1 MTNREQGEHS
11 MTMPWRG
18 ALAAVAML
26 LTAAPLAAQDL
37 GPTLNRIQERG
48 QINVG
53 HREASVPFAFIGDDG
68 EPRGYSID
76 LCMRIV
82 DAIEAEIGVDE
93 LEVNFVPVNPQTR
106 IPLIANGTIDIEC
119 GSTTNNLTRQQQV
132 DYAYITFITG
142 TKILTKT
149 DSGIENVEDLAGKAI
164 ALAQGTT
171 NERAIKAAI
180 EERAIADVDIL
191 SVKDHGEGF
200 LALETDRVD
209 AYSTDDILLYGLI
222 DKARNPED
230 YAVVGEYLSY
240 DPYALM
246 VPQNDSRYRL
256 VVNRKLAELFRTGE
270 IEEIY
275 TKWFE
280 PMGVPLSDQL
290 QAAFEIHALPQ

>member
-1 MTNREQGEHS
+1 MLKRWSG
-11 MTMPWRG
+11 W
-18 ALAAVAML
+18 LAA
-26 LTAAPLAAQDL
+26 AAIAVGVTPAAAQDL
-37 GPTLNRIQERG
+37 GPTLSRIQERG
-48 QINVG
+48 TINVG
-53 HREASVPFAFIGDDG
+53 HREASVPFAYIGNDG
-68 EPRGYSID
+68 QPVGYSID

-82 DAIEAEIGVDE
+82 DAIEAELGVEE

-142 TKILTKT
+142 TKILTKV
-149 DSGIENVEDLAGKAI
+149 DSGIESVEDLAGRAI

-191 SVKDHGEGF
+191 NVKDHGEGF

-222 DKARNPED
+222 DKARNPDD
-230 YAVVGEYLSY
+230 YHVVGEYLSY

-256 VVNRKLAELFRTGE
+256 VVNRTLAELFRTGE

-275 TKWFE
+275 TEWFE
-280 PMGVPLSDQL
+280 PMGVPLSEQL
-290 QAAFEIHALPQ
+290 AAAFEIHALPK

>member
-1 MTNREQGEHS
+1 MRTA
-11 MTMPWRG
+11 WK
-18 ALAAVAML
+18 AAVAAGAFAL
-26 LTAAPLAAQDL
+26 LAAPTSAQDL
-37 GPTLNRIQERG
+37 GPTLSRIQERG
-48 QINVG
+48 TINVG
-53 HREASVPFAFIGDDG
+53 HREASVPFAFIGNDG
-68 EPRGYSID
+68 EPQGYSID
-76 LCMRIV
+76 LCMRVV
-82 DAIEAEIGVDE
+82 DAVEAELGVEE

-149 DSGIENVEDLAGKAI
+149 DSGIQSVEDLEGRAI

-180 EERAIADVDIL
+180 EEREIADVDIL
-191 SVKDHGEGF
+191 NVKDHGEGF

-222 DKARNPED
+222 AKARDPEA
-230 YAVVGEYLSY
+230 YHVVGEYLSY

-246 VPQNDSRYRL
+246 VPQNDSRFRL
-256 VVNRKLAELFRTGE
+256 VVNRTLAELFRTGE

-275 TKWFE
+275 TEWFE
-280 PMGVPLSDQL
+280 PMGVPLSEQL
-290 QAAFEIHALPQ
+290 AAAFEIHALPK